1 MNGDAIVKVDR
12 LIEIKQE
19 MERLKQEA
27 AQIEGFFLKA
37 AETDL
42 ANTKL
47 KTVEYAGHGGK
58 GVATVAQS
66 LKTVYPTF
74 LKQVFGAAY
83 SDVVTEETK
92 YKINA
97 AATRM
102 LSGLWLKNY
111 SEMRVQD
118 VVNQIE
124 TDEKTKAAL
133 LKKLKGTNF
142 KTDKKNLMAIA
153 GLGEQ
158 EAEEYAYF
166 IYEAAV
172 YENFMR
178 LMKAIDKDNVAD
190 IQEALNLIDGAVVV
204 EENPKITVEY

>member
-58 GVATVAQS
+58 VVATMAQS

-133 LKKLKGTNF
+133 LKKAEGNKLQNG
-142 KTDKKNLMAIA
+142 
-153 GLGEQ
+153 Q
-158 EAEEYAYF
+158 EKF
-166 IYEAAV
+166 
-172 YENFMR
+172 NGNCGF
-178 LMKAIDKDNVAD
+178 
-190 IQEALNLIDGAVVV
+190 G
-204 EENPKITVEY
+204 